1 MKKCPSRHRGRKRGW
16 TEDSTERGSRN
27 CRRKTKPK
35 QLRLVNSLTKKEGR
49 HLCSD
54 RIAEIR
60 HLEAIQRGEK
70 GGVGILVGR
79 RTARNSRKS
88 IGSLPVAGKVST
100 VKSTGSKRQDRQ
112 NPGSETGEGGSLLK
126 GFYYNMTCFI
136 FYILFVTLF
145 YYC

>member
-1 MKKCPSRHRGRKRGW
+1 MKNVPADAEAGKEDGLRTVPRGAAGIVDARPADTTEACRPSD
-16 TEDSTERGSRN
+16 E
-27 CRRKTKPK
+27 
-35 QLRLVNSLTKKEGR
+35 KEGR
-49 HLCSD
+49 HLRSD

-126 GFYYNMTCFI
+126 GNI
-136 FYILFVTLF
+136 VTL
-145 YYC
+145 